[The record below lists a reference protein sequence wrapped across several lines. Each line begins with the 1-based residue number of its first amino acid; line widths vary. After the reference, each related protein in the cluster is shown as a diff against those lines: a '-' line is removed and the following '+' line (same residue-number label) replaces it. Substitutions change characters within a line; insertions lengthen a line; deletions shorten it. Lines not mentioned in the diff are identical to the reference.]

1 MEHARIENCMTG
13 MDRPLSGIRVL
24 DLTQFLSGPFA
35 TQMFADLGAEII
47 KLEPPQGDPIREVPP
62 HFVGDDSVYYL
73 CINRN
78 KRCVAVDMKQDAG
91 RALVKRLALASD
103 IVMENF
109 RPGVLDRLGLSAE
122 AIRKEK
128 PSLIWCSISGFGQD
142 GPYRNKPA
150 YDMIVQA
157 LSGGMSLTGEA
168 GGAPVRAGIP
178 IGDLAAGLYASVAA
192 LAALNR
198 RHQTGL
204 GDTIDISMLDCQAA
218 MLCYQAA
225 YYMHSGVVPGRQGR
239 GHESIPTYRSFEAK
253 DGLHVVITANTERMW
268 QGLARALGH
277 EEWLNDLRF
286 SINKDRLANKAVLV
300 PMLEEAFRAR
310 NADEWVALLERE
322 EVPVGVVNTLDR
334 VMKDPQIRHRNM
346 VLDLESPDGRRA
358 SVAGNPMKFKDTP
371 PEERNYPGT
380 LGADTAAVL
389 KDVLDLSP
397 AEIAALVGSKTVIA
411 GDAPPSQSL
420 SS

>member
-1 MEHARIENCMTG
+1 MT
-13 MDRPLSGIRVL
+13 DRPLAGIRVL

-35 TQMFADLGAEII
+35 TQILADLGAEIL
-47 KLEPPQGDPIREVPP
+47 KLEPPQGDPIRAVPP
-62 HFVGDDSVYYL
+62 HFVDGDSVYYL

-78 KRCVAVDMKQDAG
+78 KHCVAIDMKSPAG
-91 RALVKRLALASD
+91 LALVKRLALASD

-109 RPGVLDRLGLSAE
+109 RPGVLERLGFSAE
-122 AIRKEK
+122 ELRKEK

-157 LSGGMSLTGEA
+157 LSGGMSLTGET

-178 IGDLAAGLYASVAA
+178 IGDLGAGLYSAVAV

-198 RHQTGL
+198 RNATGK

-253 DGLHVVITANTERMW
+253 DGIHIVITANTERMW
-268 QGLARALGH
+268 QALARALGH
-277 EEWLNDLRF
+277 EEWLTDPRF
-286 SINKDRLANKAVLV
+286 ASNTERLANKLALW
-300 PMLEEAFRAR
+300 PLLEEAFRAK
-310 NADEWVALLERE
+310 NADEWIPLLEKE
-322 EVPVGVVNTLDR
+322 EIPVGVVNTLDR
-334 VMKDPQIRHRNM
+334 VMKDPQILHRDM
-346 VLDLESPDGRRA
+346 VLSLESENGTAAR
-358 SVAGNPMKFKDTP
+358 VTGNPMKFK
-371 PEERNYPGT
+371 ESGAEARNYPRA
-380 LGADTAAVL
+380 LGADTEAVL
-389 KDVLDLSP
+389 GGVLNLSQ
-397 AEIAALVGSKTVIA
+397 AEIAELVRAKAIIA
-411 GDAPPSQSL
+411 GG
-420 SS
+420 

>member
-1 MEHARIENCMTG
+1 MAADGR
-13 MDRPLSGIRVL
+13 DQPLSGIRVL
-24 DLTQFLSGPFA
+24 DLTQFLSGPYA
-35 TQMFADLGAEII
+35 TQILADLGADII
-47 KLEPPQGDPIREVPP
+47 KLEPPQGDPIRVVPP
-62 HFVGDDSVYYL
+62 HFVGEDSVYYL

-78 KRCVAVDMKQDAG
+78 KRCIAVDMKVDAG
-91 RALVKRLALASD
+91 RDLVKRLALSCD

-109 RPGVLDRLGLSAE
+109 RPGVLDRLGLSAQSL
-122 AIRKEK
+122 RQEK
-128 PSLIWCSISGFGQD
+128 PALIWCSISGFGQD

-178 IGDLAAGLYASVAA
+178 IGDLAAGLYAGIAV

-204 GDTIDISMLDCQAA
+204 GDTIDISMLYCQAA

-253 DGLHVVITANTERMW
+253 DGIHIVITANTERMW
-268 QGLARALGH
+268 HGLARALGRD
-277 EEWLNDLRF
+277 EWLTDARF
-286 SINKDRLANKAVLV
+286 TTNSERLKHKHVLW

-310 NADEWVALLERE
+310 PADEWIPILEAE
-322 EVPVGVVNTLDR
+322 EIPVGVVNTLDR
-334 VMKDPQIRHRNM
+334 VMKDPQLRHRNM
-346 VLDLESPDGRRA
+346 VLDLQSGDGHKA
-358 SVAGNPMKFKDTP
+358 SVTGNPMKFKDTAA
-371 PEERNYPGT
+371 EARVYPRG

-389 KDVLDLSP
+389 KDVLDLSADDI
-397 AEIAALVGSKTVIA
+397 AELLRAKAVIA
-411 GDAPPSQSL
+411 RDFDGG
-420 SS
+420 

>member
-1 MEHARIENCMTG
+1 MTF
-13 MDRPLSGIRVL
+13 DRPLSGIRVL
-24 DLTQFLSGPFA
+24 DLTQFLSGPYA
-35 TQMFADLGAEII
+35 TQIFADLGADIV
-47 KLEPPQGDPIREVPP
+47 KVEPPQGDPIRVVPP
-62 HFVGDDSVYYL
+62 HFVGEDSVYYL

-78 KRCVAVDMKQDAG
+78 KRCVAVDMKMEAG
-91 RALVKRLALASD
+91 RELVKKLALECD

-109 RPGVLDRLGLSAE
+109 RPGVLERLGLSAD
-122 AIRKEK
+122 ALRKEK
-128 PSLIWCSISGFGQD
+128 SSLIWCSISGFGQD

-178 IGDLAAGLYASVAA
+178 IGDLAAGLYAGIAT

-198 RHQTGL
+198 RHRCGL
-204 GDTIDISMLDCQAA
+204 GDTIDVSMLDCQAA

-253 DGLHVVITANTERMW
+253 DGIHIVITANTERMW

-277 EEWLNDLRF
+277 EEWLSDPRF
-286 SINKDRLANKAVLV
+286 TTNKERLANKPALV
-300 PMLEEAFRAR
+300 PMLEEAFRTR
-310 NADEWVALLERE
+310 NADEWVSILERE
-322 EVPVGVVNTLDR
+322 EIPVGVVNTLNR
-334 VMKDPQIRHRNM
+334 AMNDPQIRHRNM
-346 VLDLESPDGRRA
+346 VLDLKSGDGKKA
-358 SVAGNPMKFKDTP
+358 SVTGNPMKFKDTA
-371 PEERNYPGT
+371 PEAHDYPRA

-389 KDVLDLSP
+389 KDVLDLKP
-397 AEIAALVGSKTVIA
+397 DEIAELVRSKAVIA
-411 GDAPPSQSL
+411 RDFEGG
-420 SS
+420 